1 MTGVQTC
8 ALPIYLAISDITGLQ
23 GELDTLGGVWNR
35 SAPNVSFDNGT
46 DRKSVV

>member
-8 ALPIYLAISDITGLQ
+8 ALPIYLTFYH
-23 GELDTLGGVWNR
+23 LDVAVDPDKKFIKGKNEIRYKVLN
-35 SAPNVSFDNGT
+35 SSQT